1 MAEYGFDINIGGNI
15 MEQLTKMQSSI
26 DSMGTKAATES
37 QKVTHSFQEMGS
49 KVKGVMSELKGVIV
63 GSLAVGGIWGGVEF
77 IKSSIEAYDKLEKSV
92 MKVNTVIK
100 STKGAAGF
108 SAEEIEKQA
117 KDLSKSIVNGRSEIM
132 DAQGM
137 LLSFTGIKGGIFSEA
152 TAAVSDFATFYK
164 MDMTSAA
171 LDIGKALND
180 PEKGMTKLQRQGVT
194 FTEQQKEQIKNYEKQ
209 GQLAKAQEVILKE
222 LNTEFGGQAKAFA
235 MTDEGKLQMAAKA
248 WGSIKLQVGEVF
260 SKIQVSLIPAFQSF
274 VKMIKEGFNSAPVQF
289 LLSHLKDIVGLV
301 VKAIPIWLIYK
312 STMLGISI
320 IEKLRAVNL
329 KELGNSIKNFG
340 WATKEA
346 TVVTEGMTAA
356 EIAAAGAAETFN
368 AALISTGVGAFAIAL
383 GLIIGQISKM
393 NDEFNDSIDKITNL
407 KSITEGWNENQKK
420 IGDINR
426 NAAVFGQL
434 SQGGQIENYKAIKE
448 EIESI
453 KKQNETDIPASIKAI
468 TTELASNPTVNNAKY
483 GKIAD
488 TKKIEELNNQ
498 LSSLK
503 DTQAKNN
510 TALYSLNAAAKTEEG
525 YFKSHKIDI
534 NKSLAGGGAVTGD
547 ATNTSALSG
556 ASGGLGQAKVIN
568 ITFKDAFQKITTSD
582 NKQLPEKGQD
592 AVEQMIRAINNIA
605 YNEGQ
610 TQ

>member
-1 MAEYGFDINIGGNI
+1 MADYGFDINVGGDI
-15 MEQLTKMQSSI
+15 LTQLSKMRESI
-26 DSMGTKAATES
+26 DSMGTKSATET
-37 QKVTHSFQEMGS
+37 QKVTHSFTQMGE
-49 KVKGVMSELKGVIV
+49 KIKGIMSELKGVIL
-63 GSLAVGGIWGGVEF
+63 GSLAVGGIWGGFEF
-77 IKSSIEAYDKLEKSV
+77 IKGSIEAFDNLEKSV
-92 MKVNTVIK
+92 TRVNTVIQ

-108 SAEEIEKQA
+108 SAEAIEEQA
-117 KDLSKSIVNGRSEIM
+117 KELSKSIVNGRSEIM

-137 LLSFTGIKGGIFSEA
+137 LLSFTGIKGSIFGEA
-152 TAAVSDFATFYK
+152 TKAVSDFATFYK

-180 PEKGMTKLQRQGVT
+180 PEKGMTRLQRQGVT

-235 MTDEGKLQMAAKA
+235 MTDEGKLKMAEKS
-248 WGSIKLQVGEVF
+248 WGDMKLQIGEVF
-260 SKIQVSLIPAFQSF
+260 SKIQVSLIPAFKDF
-274 VKMIKEGFNSAPVQF
+274 VAMIKSGFNSAPVQF
-289 LLSHLKDIVGLV
+289 LLTHLKDLIGLV
-301 VKAIPIWLIYK
+301 VKAIPSFLIYK
-312 STMLGISI
+312 GIMLSI
-320 IEKLRAVNL
+320 NVIEKIRTINL
-329 KELGNSIKNFG
+329 KELGNTIKNFS

-356 EIAAAGAAETFN
+356 EEAAAVGAETFST
-368 AALISTGVGAFAIAL
+368 ALISTGVGAFAIAI
-383 GLIIGQISKM
+383 GLLIGQISKM
-393 NDEFNDSIDKITNL
+393 NDEFQESIDKVTNL
-407 KSITEGWNENQKK
+407 KSISTGFGENQDK
-420 IGDINR
+420 ITALNQK
-426 NAAVFGQL
+426 AAIFGQL
-434 SQGGQIENYKAIKE
+434 PQTLQIENYKAIKE
-448 EIESI
+448 QIESI
-453 KKQNETDIPASIKAI
+453 GNQNSGDVAAAIKTTQEAI
-468 TTELASNPTVNNAKY
+468 KNPPMLNNAKY
-483 GKIAD
+483 GKIINYE
-488 TKKIEELNNQ
+488 KLQELNNQ

-503 DTQAKNN
+503 DIQAKNN
-510 TALYSLNAAAKTEEG
+510 TALYSLNSSAKVEEA

-534 NKSLAGGGAVTGD
+534 NKAIAGGGAVTQD

-582 NKQLPEKGQD
+582 NKQLPQQGQN